1 MCATI
6 KGLRQLVTHDRKI
19 NYSSISHQVNFLSL
33 LKDCKICFSPANL
46 RMGSGSSG
54 VKTDVITVTDFLD
67 GESHEIIC
75 FLFGQKTLEHLL
87 QLASGDIDY
96 LERLPD
102 KLKV

>member
-1 MCATI
+1 
-6 KGLRQLVTHDRKI
+6 
-19 NYSSISHQVNFLSL
+19 
-33 LKDCKICFSPANL
+33 
-46 RMGSGSSG
+46 MGSGSSG

-67 GESHEIIC
+67 GESHEMIC

-87 QLASGDIDY
+87 QLAGGDIDH